1 LAGLVLHSQTG
12 WRVVPCGAQWTQWS
26 LSASC
31 NSGCS
36 RISAFDCPLPA
47 FSWIAVLSDSAQTF
61 DSCLLQ
67 NVPSALLLAVA
78 WKKMCLLSLFFLCF
92 KPTICSVNVFPLQ
105 RVSKASIK
113 WCCVALS
120 VEVSIRAAKAGRG
133 RDILIWVESL
143 PWHCWCS
150 SVSLLSKW
158 KWLIWRGDDE

>member
-1 LAGLVLHSQTG
+1 MKGGPVWSPMDSMILIGLLQL
-12 WRVVPCGAQWTQWS
+12 RVFSYICFWLPPSS
-26 LSASC
+26 LLLDSS
-31 NSGCS
+31 
-36 RISAFDCPLPA
+36 FVWFCPN
-47 FSWIAVLSDSAQTF
+47 F

-92 KPTICSVNVFPLQ
+92 KPTIYSVNVFPLQ

-113 WCCVALS
+113 RCCVTLS

-133 RDILIWVESL
+133 RDILIWVESF
-143 PWHCWCS
+143 PWHCWYS

-158 KWLIWRGDDE
+158 KWLICRGDDE